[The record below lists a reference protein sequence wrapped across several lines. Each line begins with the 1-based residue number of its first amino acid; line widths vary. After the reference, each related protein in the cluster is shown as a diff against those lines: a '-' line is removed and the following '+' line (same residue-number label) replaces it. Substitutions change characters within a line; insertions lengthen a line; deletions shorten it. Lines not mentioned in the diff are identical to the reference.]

1 MANFASNHQKRIQM
15 PSGKYIFAQLIEFLP
30 QKYFQRLVMKYEGD
44 KYVKHFTCWNQLLAL
59 MFGQLSNRES
69 LRDLIVAL
77 DAHHSKCY
85 HLGMGKNV
93 SKSSLARANQDRD
106 YHIFEEYAYYLINE
120 ARQKRATEI
129 FKLGG
134 NIYAFDSTTIDLCLA
149 VFWWAKFRKKKGGIK
164 VHTLYDVETQIPAF
178 IHITEAAVHD
188 SKAMKEI
195 PYESG
200 SYYIFDRAYNNFKM
214 LYKVHQIEAY
224 FVIRAKKNLQYKSIK
239 WKRRLPKN
247 VLSDVTIEL
256 IGFYPKQYYP
266 EQFRLVRYWDEE
278 QKREFVFLTNAM
290 HISALQ
296 VAELYKNRWQ
306 VELFFKWLKQ
316 HLKIKKFW
324 GTTENAVRVQ
334 IYSAICTYCLVAI
347 VQHDMQLDRSTY
359 EVLQILS
366 ISLTDKTLLRDLFD
380 KTKFQNDKERFGPN
394 GPSLFNY

>member
-1 MANFASNHQKRIQM
+1 MNKE
-15 PSGKYIFAQLIEFLP
+15 KYVFAQLISFLNENKFRRIVE
-30 QKYFQRLVMKYEGD
+30 KYQGNRYI
-44 KYVKHFTCWNQLLAL
+44 KHFTCWNQLLAL

-77 DAHHSKCY
+77 DAHHSKSY
-85 HLGMGKNV
+85 HLGLGKNV

-106 YHIFEEYAYYLINE
+106 YRIFEEYAYYLVNE
-120 ARQKRATEI
+120 ARQKRVSDI

-134 NIYAFDSTTIDLCLA
+134 NVYAFDSKTIDLCLS

-178 IHITEAAVHD
+178 FHITEVSVHD
-188 SKAMKEI
+188 SKAMNEI

-200 SYYIFDRAYNNFKM
+200 SYYIFDRAYNSFKM
-214 LYKVHQIEAY
+214 LYKIHQIEAF
-224 FVIRAKKNLQYKSIK
+224 FVVRAKKNLQYKSIK

-247 VLSDVTIEL
+247 VLSDMMIEL
-256 IGFYPKQYYP
+256 TGFYPSQFYP
-266 EQFRLVRYWDEE
+266 KNLRLVRYWDEQQE
-278 QKREFVFLTNAM
+278 REFVFITNAM
-290 HISALQ
+290 HISSLQ

-324 GTTENAVRVQ
+324 GTTENAVRIQ
-334 IYSAICTYCLVAI
+334 IYVAMCSYCLVAI
-347 VQHDMQLDRSTY
+347 IQKDMQLDRSTY

-366 ISLTDKTLLRDLFD
+366 ISLTDKTHLLDLFD
-380 KTKFQNDKERFGPN
+380 RTKFQNDKDRFRLNEPN
-394 GPSLFNY
+394 LFDF

>member
-1 MANFASNHQKRIQM
+1 MHKDKFVFS
-15 PSGKYIFAQLIEFLP
+15 QLIVFLDRN
-30 QKYFQRLVMKYEGD
+30 KFNYIVRKHDGD
-44 KYVKHFTCWNQLLAL
+44 KYVKHFTCWNQLLSL

-69 LRDLIVAL
+69 LRDLIIAL

-85 HLGMGKNV
+85 HLGIGRNV
-93 SKSSLARANQDRD
+93 SRSSLARANQDRD

-149 VFWWAKFRKKKGGIK
+149 VFWWAKFRRKKGGIK

-214 LYKVHQIEAY
+214 LYKVHQIDAF
-224 FVIRAKKNLQYKSIK
+224 FVVRAKKNLQYKSIK

-256 IGFYPKQYYP
+256 ISFYPKQYYP

>member
-1 MANFASNHQKRIQM
+1 MNKE
-15 PSGKYIFAQLIEFLP
+15 KYVFAQLISFLNEDKFRRIVD
-30 QKYFQRLVMKYEGD
+30 KYKGNR
-44 KYVKHFTCWNQLLAL
+44 YVKHLTCWNQLLAL

-77 DAHHSKCY
+77 DAHHSKSY
-85 HLGMGKNV
+85 HLGLGKNV

-106 YHIFEEYAYYLINE
+106 YRIFEEYAYYLVNE
-120 ARQKRATEI
+120 ARQKRVYDI
-129 FKLGG
+129 FKLDG
-134 NIYAFDSTTIDLCLA
+134 NIYAFDSTTIDLCLS

-164 VHTLYDVETQIPAF
+164 VHTLFDIETQIPTF
-178 IHITEAAVHD
+178 FHITEALVHD

-200 SYYIFDRAYNNFKM
+200 SYYIFDRAYNSFKM
-214 LYKVHQIEAY
+214 LYKIHQIDAF
-224 FVIRAKKNLQYKSIK
+224 FVIRAKNNLQFKSIK

-256 IGFYPKQYYP
+256 AGFYPSQYYP
-266 EQFRLVRYWDEE
+266 ETLRLVRYWDEE
-278 QKREFVFLTNAM
+278 QEREFIFLTNAM
-290 HISALQ
+290 QISALQ

-324 GTTENAVRVQ
+324 GTTENAVRIQ
-334 IYSAICTYCLVAI
+334 IYVAICTYCLVAI
-347 VQHDMQLDRSTY
+347 VQKDMKLDRSTY

-366 ISLTDKTLLRDLFD
+366 ISLTDKTHLRDLFD
-380 KTKFQNDKERFGPN
+380 KTKFQNVKDRFRLNEPN
-394 GPSLFNY
+394 LFNY